1 MQEPTIASTFTP
13 TTPATCRT
21 WFGRRTSGV
30 VGHSSR
36 TALRRCAAIGALLF
50 VADACSPPMV
60 TPERITKIEVRNLKD
75 AEKMLEGQEV
85 RNLLE
90 GAQCKEG
97 DVAWRGGYPAT
108 IFLDNGRDIEVDGFS
123 YYERVLRVSRKQ
135 YCEFGEKQWKA
146 VFGELLEP

>member
-1 MQEPTIASTFTP
+1 MQEPSTASVPPPAVLAFSPTRYGSCTNGGAARSRRSAFRRFIALGAWSFI
-13 TTPATCRT
+13 TT
-21 WFGRRTSGV
+21 
-30 VGHSSR
+30 
-36 TALRRCAAIGALLF
+36 
-50 VADACSPPMV
+50 ACSPPMV
-60 TPERITKIEVRNLKD
+60 TPERIAKIEVRNLKD

-85 RNLLE
+85 RDLLD

-97 DVAWRGGYPAT
+97 DVPWRGGYPAT

-146 VFGELLEP
+146 VFGELLTP